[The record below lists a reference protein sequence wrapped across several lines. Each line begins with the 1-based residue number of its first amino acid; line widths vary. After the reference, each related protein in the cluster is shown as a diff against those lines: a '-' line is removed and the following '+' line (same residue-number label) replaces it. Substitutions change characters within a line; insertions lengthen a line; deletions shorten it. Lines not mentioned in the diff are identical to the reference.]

1 MNCFNVDLPERLKQK
16 LQKGCLNKAGSIA
29 DFSDLKLKKLGFSM
43 DEMNIVRSEAA
54 KSFQIENG
62 KDYRWSRI
70 SLGCIALDAA
80 TNGGISTRG
89 VTEIFGESGVGK
101 TQLLLQLCLMVQLPQ
116 NIGGLKK
123 HAVYICTEDI
133 FPSRRLYQLIDKFQ
147 QQFDSSISYA
157 ENVFVEH
164 IIEMDELMDCVFSKL
179 PKLLKIKNIGLII
192 IDSIAGVFRLQDDIV
207 KRANTM
213 RKLVAELRRLA
224 NKYNCAVVCSNQVT
238 SGLTHLNESQPSLGL
253 AWAHLITTRLKI
265 SKIYRKSELYHTNL
279 NPVCSSLIRT
289 METIFSPGS
298 SRGYAKFLI
307 SSDGIE
313 EA

>member
-1 MNCFNVDLPERLKQK
+1 MFHH
-16 LQKGCLNKAGSIA
+16 
-29 DFSDLKLKKLGFSM
+29 
-43 DEMNIVRSEAA
+43 
-54 KSFQIENG
+54 

-164 IIEMDELMDCVFSKL
+164 IIEMVLFYYINIIR
-179 PKLLKIKNIGLII
+179 LLNLSFTGRAYGLC
-192 IDSIAGVFRLQDDIV
+192 FQ
-207 KRANTM
+207 
-213 RKLVAELRRLA
+213 
-224 NKYNCAVVCSNQVT
+224 Q
-238 SGLTHLNESQPSLGL
+238 
-253 AWAHLITTRLKI
+253 TT
-265 SKIYRKSELYHTNL
+265 
-279 NPVCSSLIRT
+279 
-289 METIFSPGS
+289 
-298 SRGYAKFLI
+298 
-307 SSDGIE
+307 
-313 EA
+313 